1 MKFTEAQLEQA
12 FISLI
17 QEEEIAYFIGSSV
30 RKIKFKGMA
39 EPPSTYGNLV
49 SEKVLLTED
58 LKNYLRAQ
66 YAPENMIENEIK
78 SIVRDLERLPSSD
91 LYESNKLIVKK
102 VCDGFLL
109 KRENLNQKDFYIQ
122 LFDYSDKGNN
132 THKIVNQSA
141 IKSGY
146 VTKPLWS

>member
-1 MKFTEAQLEQA
+1 
-12 FISLI
+12 
-17 QEEEIAYFIGSSV
+17 
-30 RKIKFKGMA
+30 
-39 EPPSTYGNLV
+39 
-49 SEKVLLTED
+49 
-58 LKNYLRAQ
+58 
-66 YAPENMIENEIK
+66 MIENEIK

-132 THKIVNQSA
+132 THKIVSQSA